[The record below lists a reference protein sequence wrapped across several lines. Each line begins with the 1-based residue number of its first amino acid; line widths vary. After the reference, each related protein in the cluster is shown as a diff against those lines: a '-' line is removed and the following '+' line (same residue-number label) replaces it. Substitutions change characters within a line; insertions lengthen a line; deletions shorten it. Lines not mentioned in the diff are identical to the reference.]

1 MDRVVNQTVTM
12 IMIVMDGTPNSDSGQ
27 TKTHFKA
34 NGLSVIWKINL
45 KGKSDVLCIFTEYL
59 DLDMTS
65 IIISYVNTRT
75 HM

>member
-1 MDRVVNQTVTM
+1 MGHQ
-12 IMIVMDGTPNSDSGQ
+12 NSDSGQ
-27 TKTHFKA
+27 TKMYFKA

-65 IIISYVNTRT
+65 IIISYVNTCT